1 MFCKNC
7 GEQYPTDQAVICV
20 KCGTPKGQ
28 GANFCPNCGKP
39 VNPTSVVCMNCG
51 VSLQAAQY
59 QQPGQAKS
67 KMAAGLLG
75 IFLGGFGVHNFYLG
89 YTTKAVI
96 QLVGT
101 ILGILLSCIFIGI
114 FVVMGMSIWGLVEG
128 IMILVGKIDKDGKG
142 MPLQQ

>member
-28 GANFCPNCGKP
+28 GTNFCPNCGKP

-51 VSLQAAQY
+51 VALQNASSVAG
-59 QQPGQAKS
+59 GQAKS

-101 ILGILLSCIFIGI
+101 ILGILLSCLFVGI